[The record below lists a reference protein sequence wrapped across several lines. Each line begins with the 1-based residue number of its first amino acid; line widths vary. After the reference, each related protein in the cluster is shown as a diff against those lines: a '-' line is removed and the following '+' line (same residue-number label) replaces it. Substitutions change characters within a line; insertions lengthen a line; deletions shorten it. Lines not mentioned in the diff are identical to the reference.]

1 MVVGLLLAFFTS
13 VAVDSVERPKR
24 VSLLYG
30 YAPDVPV
37 HDAPHNHVPEKVEKE
52 QEEERSKDLMV
63 SSVFSSRIGISTYM
77 ALHPPNE
84 PVAF

>member
-52 QEEERSKDLMV
+52 QEAV
-63 SSVFSSRIGISTYM
+63 SYTHLTLPTILLV
-77 ALHPPNE
+77 
-84 PVAF
+84 